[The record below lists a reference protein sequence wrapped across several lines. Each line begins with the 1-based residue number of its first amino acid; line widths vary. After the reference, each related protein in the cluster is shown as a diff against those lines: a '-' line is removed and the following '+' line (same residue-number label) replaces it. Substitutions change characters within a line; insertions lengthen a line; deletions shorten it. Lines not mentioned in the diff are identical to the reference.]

1 MFEAILE
8 KKSTKLVICGHDHV
22 NDYCVEY
29 QGVKLTYSQ
38 SLSYGSYFLRARGNI
53 KSLPVLM
60 EGSTMTFPDGAT
72 LLTINGESITPSRL
86 LNQNYPEVFQGLEEE
101 IIAANINPES
111 LPD

>member
-1 MFEAILE
+1 
-8 KKSTKLVICGHDHV
+8 
-22 NDYCVEY
+22 
-29 QGVKLTYSQ
+29 
-38 SLSYGSYFLRARGNI
+38 
-53 KSLPVLM
+53 
-60 EGSTMTFPDGAT
+60 MTFPDGAT